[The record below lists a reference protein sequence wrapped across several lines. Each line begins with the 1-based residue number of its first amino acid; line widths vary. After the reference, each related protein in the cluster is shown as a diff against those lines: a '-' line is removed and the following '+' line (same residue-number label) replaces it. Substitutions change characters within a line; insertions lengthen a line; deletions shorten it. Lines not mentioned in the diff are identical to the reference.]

1 MQYNILEALRKCM
14 QSIACITIKPRIA
27 QKHCASCQST
37 PTSTRHHFSQEQQF
51 SILVKENRPCTWI
64 SLLNLLGLLS
74 TAIETLLILSPRSS
88 FPLFKDVET
97 FENIITL
104 SLVYRFPDEVH
115 ALHTVFFSH
124 NK

>member
-1 MQYNILEALRKCM
+1 MIYKKPFKNVCILLQVSQSNSALHNNIALHVRAHLHPQNDFFTK
-14 QSIACITIKPRIA
+14 K
-27 QKHCASCQST
+27 KL
-37 PTSTRHHFSQEQQF
+37 F
-51 SILVKENRPCTWI
+51 LKKNRPCTWI
-64 SLLNLLGLLS
+64 SLLSLLGLLS
-74 TAIETLLILSPRSS
+74 TAIKTFLILSPRAS
-88 FPLFKDVET
+88 FPLFQDFET